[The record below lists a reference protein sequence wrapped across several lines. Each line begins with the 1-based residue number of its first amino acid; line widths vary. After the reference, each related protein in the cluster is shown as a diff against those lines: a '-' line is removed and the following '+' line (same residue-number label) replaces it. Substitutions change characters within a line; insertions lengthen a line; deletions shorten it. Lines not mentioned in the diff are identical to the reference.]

1 MTMCKP
7 KFSSLMVLLAVAL
20 FSSVA
25 LAESTLSERQ
35 YRVIESLQT
44 VLADGNFRQVIKAS
58 DSAAREWSEG
68 LGLVLVL
75 QLRGQAYQQLDD
87 EPEAIKTLARAYS
100 LKQFDGSR
108 QIQLAMQLGQLY
120 LSTQQWLNARQ
131 ILTDALD
138 QATPENSEAQTPP
151 ALAYVML
158 ALAWQLDDSQ
168 SARWLQSIPLLN
180 TAIAIADEPM
190 EFWLTS
196 LASGQ
201 YQIQDYAAAEAT
213 LKQLIARSP
222 ESKNYWL
229 QLASMQQL
237 QSKERDQLATL
248 ELAKQRGLI
257 DNENEVLLLAQ
268 LQVMLGVPE
277 RAARTLQA
285 ALQSE
290 QLTNNLDNQR
300 RIAIALQQ
308 GRDYKNAAA
317 QLLQTAK
324 DTGDVS
330 LAVTALQLEL
340 VDGHC
345 EGAITVA
352 DWLIQFADA
361 ENRAKA
367 LMTAGQ
373 CAVELKQKD
382 KARVYFQ
389 RAQQLPETTNSAKQW
404 LDYLQALADIE

>member
-7 KFSSLMVLLAVAL
+7 KFSSLIVLLAVAL

-44 VLADGNFRQVIKAS
+44 VLADGNFREVIKAS

-87 EPEAIKTLARAYS
+87 EPAAINTLARAYS
-100 LKQFDGSR
+100 LNQLDGSR

-196 LASGQ
+196 LVSGQ

-237 QSKERDQLATL
+237 QSKEREQLATL
-248 ELAKQRGLI
+248 QLAKQRGLI
-257 DNENEVLLLAQ
+257 DNENEILLLAQ

-345 EGAITVA
+345 EGAIMVA

-361 ENRAKA
+361 ENRGKA

-389 RAQQLPETTNSAKQW
+389 RAQQLPETTNSAKHW